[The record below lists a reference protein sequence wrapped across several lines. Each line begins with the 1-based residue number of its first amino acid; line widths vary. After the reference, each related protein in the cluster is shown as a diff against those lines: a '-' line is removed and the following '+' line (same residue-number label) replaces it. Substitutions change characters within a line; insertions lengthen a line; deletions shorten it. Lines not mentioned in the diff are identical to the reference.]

1 MKLVLLS
8 GNTGKLIELQG
19 LLGESFDEILTYT
32 QWAGKSFEVE
42 EDGQTF
48 EANAIKKVVSVPS
61 AAHTY
66 FLADDSGLEVE
77 ALDGRPGI
85 YSARYGPPGATP
97 KQQCETLLKELALHT
112 NRTANFTCCL
122 ALQDPSGTIQTV
134 TGKVMGT
141 IATTYQGNRGFGYDP
156 IFIPDGYATTFGELD
171 KATKQ
176 KISHRAMAL
185 KKLRQLSSLSH
196 HAHS

>member
-1 MKLVLLS
+1 MRLILLS
-8 GNTGKLIELQG
+8 GNTGKLAELQALVG
-19 LLGESFDEILTYT
+19 DTFDEILTYT
-32 QWAGKSFEVE
+32 QWTGEKFEVD
-42 EDGQTF
+42 EDEKTF
-48 EANAIKKVVSVPS
+48 EENAIKKARS
-61 AAHTY
+61 APKTPDTY

-85 YSARYGPPGATP
+85 HSARYGPPGATA
-97 KQQCETLLKELALHT
+97 KQQCETLLNVMATHT

-141 IATTYQGNRGFGYDP
+141 IATTYQGEGGFGYDP
-156 IFIPDGYATTFGELD
+156 IFIPDGYTTTFGELD
-171 KATKQ
+171 KAIKQ

-185 KKLRQLSSLSH
+185 AQLHQHLTCQPN
-196 HAHS
+196 